1 MRRSSKHTGMYLLL
15 GVGAIAAY
23 LFYSEKNASAAT
35 APGTL
40 PASGGSSTPALP
52 ATPTVAPGV
61 SVLGNGNYPISA
73 TVDTQ
78 TDPLNIRS
86 APSLQGTVVGTAPL
100 GSTVFIEG
108 PPVSGDGT
116 QQLNGANVGWAPIVA
131 SDGTSGYASMV
142 YLHTGS

>member
-35 APGTL
+35 TPGTL

-52 ATPTVAPGV
+52 TAPTVAPGV

-86 APSLQGTVVGTAPL
+86 APSLAGSVVGTAAL

-116 QQLNGANVGWAPIVA
+116 QSLNGANVGWAPIVA